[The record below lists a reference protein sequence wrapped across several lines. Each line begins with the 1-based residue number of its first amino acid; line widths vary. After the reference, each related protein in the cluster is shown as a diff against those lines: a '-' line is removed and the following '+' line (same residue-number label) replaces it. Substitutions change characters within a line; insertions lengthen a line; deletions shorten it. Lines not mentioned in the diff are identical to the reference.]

1 MVIRQIPYRQFD
13 HTGDLGL
20 EVEGTTLRV
29 LFENAGRALFDLL
42 CDLERVRSR
51 EEIGILVEG
60 VDRADLLVRF
70 LSEALYLFDVGGF
83 QFCRFSFPLLED
95 RKLRAVGSGEIF
107 REERHR
113 ALTSIKAITHHQ
125 ARVERSPEGLWEA
138 RLILDI

>member
-51 EEIGILVEG
+51 DEIGILVEG
-60 VDRADLLVRF
+60 VDRMVRIPLTMKETHHHF
-70 LSEALYLFDVGGF
+70 
-83 QFCRFSFPLLED
+83 FPLPGYYCFPT
-95 RKLRAVGSGEIF
+95 KV
-107 REERHR
+107 
-113 ALTSIKAITHHQ
+113 
-125 ARVERSPEGLWEA
+125 
-138 RLILDI
+138 